1 MKKFL
6 ALFLICVLVVSMLC
20 VGVLAA
26 DTPSPEGQVEP
37 PHTDTPEQSPQT
49 GIGGSLMVVVC
60 VVVAA
65 MFVAVI
71 SLKKVSAIE
80 RSRRTF
86 GGGSAPCPDFCVIH
100 ISSTQ
105 RPAMTVSS

>member
-37 PHTDTPEQSPQT
+37 PVPQKGRGEKRLSESP
-49 GIGGSLMVVVC
+49 
-60 VVVAA
+60 A
-65 MFVAVI
+65 
-71 SLKKVSAIE
+71 
-80 RSRRTF
+80 
-86 GGGSAPCPDFCVIH
+86 D
-100 ISSTQ
+100 
-105 RPAMTVSS
+105 RPAALRLTSASYTYQARSIPL

>member
-6 ALFLICVLVVSMLC
+6 ALFLICVLVASMLC

-37 PHTDTPEQSPQT
+37 SHTDTPEQSPQT

-71 SLKKVSAIE
+71 SLKKVS
-80 RSRRTF
+80 
-86 GGGSAPCPDFCVIH
+86 VI
-100 ISSTQ
+100 
-105 RPAMTVSS
+105 

>member
-60 VVVAA
+60 VVIAA

-71 SLKKVSAIE
+71 SLKKVS
-80 RSRRTF
+80 
-86 GGGSAPCPDFCVIH
+86 VI
-100 ISSTQ
+100 
-105 RPAMTVSS
+105 

>member
-37 PHTDTPEQSPQT
+37 PHRLTDTPEQSPQT

-65 MFVAVI
+65 MLVAVI
-71 SLKKVSAIE
+71 SLKKVS
-80 RSRRTF
+80 
-86 GGGSAPCPDFCVIH
+86 VI
-100 ISSTQ
+100 
-105 RPAMTVSS
+105 